1 MPFQFFYVSHKY
13 YSKGYKLSFHEERM
27 KGILKNSHFI
37 CGKNREIFICML
49 YNKGGIFGIYI
60 YKKGYMQEEL
70 NEC

>member
-1 MPFQFFYVSHKY
+1 M
-13 YSKGYKLSFHEERM
+13 SFHEERM

-37 CGKNREIFICML
+37 CSKNRGIFICML